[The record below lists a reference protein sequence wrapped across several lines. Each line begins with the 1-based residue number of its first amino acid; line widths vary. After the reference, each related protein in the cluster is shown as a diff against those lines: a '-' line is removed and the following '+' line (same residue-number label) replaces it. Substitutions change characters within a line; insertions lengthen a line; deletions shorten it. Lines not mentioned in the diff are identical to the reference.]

1 MRRNIYPMT
10 DKITWTASTAD
21 AVNLPDSGYITHI
34 DCMFKYN
41 VTVNSTPSLYEDAWA
56 RAFASARIKAAG
68 AKTYFD
74 ITDGRQWKY
83 WSWFKYKGKIGE
95 DAYPTTAT
103 GAADYYAVYPIHW
116 GLNPYDK
123 FDRTVVIPARELTNL
138 VKEITF
144 GAAEAQGSDY
154 IINSGEVTFMVYE
167 LVPEPGELKEDIW
180 PRGLISPRME
190 PRKTSISTTYASLG
204 LEDEVP
210 VGDTLHETLIMHL
223 DSSGDRSTTYCSEY
237 GIKFPKRRE
246 TPIEFDWRPAEYIAY
261 RDFDLGGKEQLAAAA
276 ATQATKITG
285 VVLWPWSELT
295 GDVAG
300 LDLAAAVKGD
310 CKLCFTIATASGTLH
325 LLHYA
330 IG

>member
-1 MRRNIYPMT
+1 MRRNIYPLT
-10 DKITWTASTAD
+10 DKITWGASSSQAID
-21 AVNLPDSGYITHI
+21 LPDSGYITHI
-34 DCMFKYN
+34 DCMFKLN
-41 VTVNSTPSLYEDAWA
+41 VTVGATPGLYEDAWA
-56 RAFASARIKAAG
+56 RHFSSSRIKAAG
-68 AKTYFD
+68 AKTFFD
-74 ITDGRQWKY
+74 VTDGRQWKY
-83 WSWFKYKGKIGE
+83 LSWFNYKGKIGE
-95 DAYPTTAT
+95 DAFPIAATA
-103 GAADYYAVYPIHW
+103 AADYYAVYPIHW

-138 VKEITF
+138 VYEIAY
-144 GAAEAQGSDY
+144 GAATALGSGET
-154 IINSGEVTFMVYE
+154 INSGEVTFIVYE

-190 PRKTSISTTYASLG
+190 PRKTSITTTYASLG

-210 VGDTLHETLIMHL
+210 VGDTLHQTLIMHL
-223 DSSGDRSTTYCSEY
+223 DSSGNRTTTYCTEY
-237 GIKFPKRRE
+237 GIKFPKRRM
-246 TPIEFDWRPAEYIAY
+246 TPKEFDWRPAEWIAY
-261 RDFDLGGKEQLAAAA
+261 RDFDLGGKEQLAASSAA
-276 ATQATKITG
+276 QATKLTG

-310 CKLCFTIATASGTLH
+310 CKFCFTIATANGTLH